1 MQRLAYLHLACA
13 FLRLP
18 DAAPV
23 NFKLD
28 KVKAGDEL
36 LEDLHML
43 LYKSKGKVSKSLS
56 RSTFCCTTRATS

>member
-1 MQRLAYLHLACA
+1 M
-13 FLRLP
+13 
-18 DAAPV
+18 

-43 LYKSKGKVSKSLS
+43 LYKSKGKVSKGLPE
-56 RSTFCCTTRATS
+56 STFWCVIIGTS